1 MNNEIYDTIFLGGDL
16 MNNDDYVLESFISF
30 CDDIYIHEN
39 HTIVQEGFFKNVG
52 KTLWTEIKNFVRN
65 LITWFKKLLL
75 NINYF
80 RNAVLDEKLNNDL
93 ISTLRLSQPRTEFNF
108 GIINKIFSLKYL
120 FKAVKGFN
128 DDEMNMSDPKVQM
141 TFSGSQPIMLSLSEE
156 VDNCIDDLD
165 NTMEAVEDSAEYKRI
180 QEDNYSNSQ
189 IKTVPLTFI
198 TQDMKNTLSS
208 LTKFQNTIDRVNN
221 IDASTANSS
230 GQKLINRMIVF
241 CRKTIGYYTFRQN
254 VLTKYFK
261 KAKASIKAVG
271 NNIKEAFNKD
281 TDSRT
286 RNSTKHSKY
295 KFKFLNRS
303 NPKVENIED
312 LATRCRMC
320 KTYDEYLPLF
330 NQLQQL
336 LGIHAD
342 VIILPGPFDITPQYI
357 VTYIDERTKVPLNG
371 RTLYHTSQF
380 RIRNIRELSPRWVSN
395 GGELFSTPRVYLH
408 VGVALDRFGAKIGS
422 HFHSPESSTLFVV
435 KDKISYGYKDPEM
448 GGTAIYVE
456 TNNPIRVEPID
467 YNKLYKNRD
476 NKIDSILS

>member
-1 MNNEIYDTIFLGGDL
+1 

-30 CDDIYIHEN
+30 CDDIYIYEN

-156 VDNCIDDLD
+156 VDNCIDDID

-281 TDSRT
+281 TDSRS

-295 KFKFLNRS
+295 KIKLFNRDD
-303 NPKVENIED
+303 PKVKSIND
-312 LATRCRMC
+312 LVSQCRAC

-330 NQLQQL
+330 KQLQQL
-336 LGIHAD
+336 IGVQAD
-342 VIILPGPFDITPQYI
+342 AIIPPGLFDINPKYVIIYMNEKI
-357 VTYIDERTKVPLNG
+357 KVPLNG
-371 RTLYHTSQF
+371 RTLYHTSTHS
-380 RIRNIRELSPRWVSN
+380 IKGIKELTPRWTSR

-408 VGVALDRFGAKIGS
+408 VGVALDRFNAKIGS
-422 HFHSPESSTLFVV
+422 HLNSPKSSTLFVV

-456 TNNPIRVEPID
+456 TTKPIRVEAVD
-467 YNKLYKNRD
+467 YNKIYKNRD